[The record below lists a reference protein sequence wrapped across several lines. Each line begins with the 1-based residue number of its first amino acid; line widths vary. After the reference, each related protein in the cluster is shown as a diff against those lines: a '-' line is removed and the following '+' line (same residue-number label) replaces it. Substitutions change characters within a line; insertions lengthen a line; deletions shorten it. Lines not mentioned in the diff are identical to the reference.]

1 MNPLE
6 EKDIQI
12 LKEMFRESEARMEN
26 KMEARMV
33 EMFHE
38 SEARMEAMMDRK
50 IDALRTENN
59 EKFESIDQK
68 FDAIDKRFEAIDQKF
83 DAIDKR
89 FEAIDQKFDAID
101 KRFEAMDKK
110 IEDTAA
116 QVQRNTAI
124 LMDAEFSR
132 RFDLIEEQL
141 QLLMEKMTAPARVD
155 KLEDDMTVVKASIR
169 NLSGRVQTLEEAR
182 HLQ

>member
-50 IDALRTENN
+50 IDALRTETNDKLEAMQAENN
-59 EKFESIDQK
+59 QKFES
-68 FDAIDKRFEAIDQKF
+68 
-83 DAIDKR
+83 
-89 FEAIDQKFDAID
+89 ID

-124 LMDAEFSR
+124 LMDAEFAR

>member
-1 MNPLE
+1 ME

-33 EMFHE
+33 EMFQE

-50 IDALRTENN
+50 IDALRTETNDKLDAMQSENN
-59 EKFESIDQK
+59 QKFES
-68 FDAIDKRFEAIDQKF
+68 
-83 DAIDKR
+83 
-89 FEAIDQKFDAID
+89 ID

>member
-12 LKEMFRESEARMEN
+12 LKEMFR
-26 KMEARMV
+26 K
-33 EMFHE
+33 

-59 EKFESIDQK
+59 EKFES
-68 FDAIDKRFEAIDQKF
+68 IDQKF

-169 NLSGRVQTLEEAR
+169 NLSGRVQALEEAR

>member
-12 LKEMFRESEARMEN
+12 LKEMFRESEARME
-26 KMEARMV
+26 
-33 EMFHE
+33 
-38 SEARMEAMMDRK
+38 ARMEAMMDRK
-50 IDALRTENN
+50 IDALRTETN
-59 EKFESIDQK
+59 EKFES
-68 FDAIDKRFEAIDQKF
+68 IDQKF

>member
-33 EMFHE
+33 KMFHE

-50 IDALRTENN
+50 IDALRTETNDKLEAMQAENN
-59 EKFESIDQK
+59 QKFES
-68 FDAIDKRFEAIDQKF
+68 
-83 DAIDKR
+83 IDKR

>member
-12 LKEMFRESEARMEN
+12 LKEMFR
-26 KMEARMV
+26 
-33 EMFHE
+33 E

-68 FDAIDKRFEAIDQKF
+68 FDAIDKRFESIDQKF

-89 FEAIDQKFDAID
+89 FES
-101 KRFEAMDKK
+101 MDKK

>member
-1 MNPLE
+1 ME

-33 EMFHE
+33 EMFQE

-50 IDALRTENN
+50 IDALRTETNDKLDAMQAENN
-59 EKFESIDQK
+59 QKFES
-68 FDAIDKRFEAIDQKF
+68 
-83 DAIDKR
+83 
-89 FEAIDQKFDAID
+89 ID

-141 QLLMEKMTAPARVD
+141 QILMEKMTAPARVD

>member
-1 MNPLE
+1 ME

-12 LKEMFRESEARMEN
+12 LKEMFR
-26 KMEARMV
+26 
-33 EMFHE
+33 E

-68 FDAIDKRFEAIDQKF
+68 LDAIDKRFES
-83 DAIDKR
+83 
-89 FEAIDQKFDAID
+89 IDQKFDAID

-116 QVQRNTAI
+116 QVQRNTAL

>member
-12 LKEMFRESEARMEN
+12 LKEMFRESEARME
-26 KMEARMV
+26 
-33 EMFHE
+33 
-38 SEARMEAMMDRK
+38 AMMDRM

-68 FDAIDKRFEAIDQKF
+68 FDAIDKRFES
-83 DAIDKR
+83 
-89 FEAIDQKFDAID
+89 IDQKFDAID

-116 QVQRNTAI
+116 QVQRNTAL

-141 QLLMEKMTAPARVD
+141 QILMEKMTAPARVD

>member
-12 LKEMFRESEARMEN
+12 LKEMFR
-26 KMEARMV
+26 
-33 EMFHE
+33 E

-68 FDAIDKRFEAIDQKF
+68 FDAIDKRFEA
-83 DAIDKR
+83 
-89 FEAIDQKFDAID
+89 
-101 KRFEAMDKK
+101 MDKK

-116 QVQRNTAI
+116 QVQRNTAL

>member
-33 EMFHE
+33 EMFQE

-50 IDALRTENN
+50 IDALRTETNDKLDAMQAENN
-59 EKFESIDQK
+59 QKFES
-68 FDAIDKRFEAIDQKF
+68 
-83 DAIDKR
+83 
-89 FEAIDQKFDAID
+89 ID

-169 NLSGRVQTLEEAR
+169 NLSGRVQTLEDAR

>member
-12 LKEMFRESEARMEN
+12 LKEMFRESEARM
-26 KMEARMV
+26 
-33 EMFHE
+33 
-38 SEARMEAMMDRK
+38 EARMEAMMDRK

-59 EKFESIDQK
+59 EKFES
-68 FDAIDKRFEAIDQKF
+68 
-83 DAIDKR
+83 
-89 FEAIDQKFDAID
+89 ID

-141 QLLMEKMTAPARVD
+141 QILMEKMTAPARVD

>member
-33 EMFHE
+33 EMFQE

-50 IDALRTENN
+50 IDALRTETNDKLDAMQAENN
-59 EKFESIDQK
+59 QKFES
-68 FDAIDKRFEAIDQKF
+68 
-83 DAIDKR
+83 
-89 FEAIDQKFDAID
+89 ID

-155 KLEDDMTVVKASIR
+155 KLEDDMTVVKASVR

>member
-33 EMFHE
+33 EMFRE

-50 IDALRTENN
+50 IDALRTETNDKLEAMQAENN
-59 EKFESIDQK
+59 QKFES
-68 FDAIDKRFEAIDQKF
+68 
-83 DAIDKR
+83 
-89 FEAIDQKFDAID
+89 ID

-141 QLLMEKMTAPARVD
+141 QILMEKMTAPARVY

>member
-68 FDAIDKRFEAIDQKF
+68 FDAIDKRFES
-83 DAIDKR
+83 
-89 FEAIDQKFDAID
+89 IDQKFDAID

-141 QLLMEKMTAPARVD
+141 QLLMEKMTAHARVD

>member
-33 EMFHE
+33 EMFQE

-50 IDALRTENN
+50 IDALRTETHDKLDAMQAENN
-59 EKFESIDQK
+59 QKFES
-68 FDAIDKRFEAIDQKF
+68 
-83 DAIDKR
+83 
-89 FEAIDQKFDAID
+89 IDQKFDAID

-116 QVQRNTAI
+116 QVQRNTAL

>member
-1 MNPLE
+1 ME

-12 LKEMFRESEARMEN
+12 LKEMFRESEARM
-26 KMEARMV
+26 
-33 EMFHE
+33 
-38 SEARMEAMMDRK
+38 EARMEAMMDRK

-59 EKFESIDQK
+59 EKFESID
-68 FDAIDKRFEAIDQKF
+68 
-83 DAIDKR
+83 
-89 FEAIDQKFDAID
+89 

-116 QVQRNTAI
+116 QVQRNTAL

>member
-1 MNPLE
+1 ME

-12 LKEMFRESEARMEN
+12 LKAIQD
-26 KMEARMV
+26 
-33 EMFHE
+33 
-38 SEARMEAMMDRK
+38 SEARMEARIIKMFQDSEARMEAKMEAMMDKK
-50 IDALRTENN
+50 IDALRTETN
-59 EKFESIDQK
+59 EKF
-68 FDAIDKRFEAIDQKF
+68 DAMQAENNKKFEAI
-83 DAIDKR
+83 
-89 FEAIDQKFDAID
+89 
-101 KRFEAMDKK
+101 DKK

-169 NLSGRVQTLEEAR
+169 NLSGRVQALEDAR

>member
-1 MNPLE
+1 ME

-12 LKEMFRESEARMEN
+12 LKKMFRESEARMEN

-50 IDALRTENN
+50 IDALRTETNDKLEAMQAENN
-59 EKFESIDQK
+59 QKFES
-68 FDAIDKRFEAIDQKF
+68 
-83 DAIDKR
+83 
-89 FEAIDQKFDAID
+89 ID

>member
-33 EMFHE
+33 EMFQE

-59 EKFESIDQK
+59 EKFES
-68 FDAIDKRFEAIDQKF
+68 IDQKF

-141 QLLMEKMTAPARVD
+141 QILMEKMTAPARVD

-169 NLSGRVQTLEEAR
+169 NLSGRVQTLDICNRSPAFS
-182 HLQ
+182 

>member
-1 MNPLE
+1 ME

-33 EMFHE
+33 EMFQE

-68 FDAIDKRFEAIDQKF
+68 FDAIDKRFES
-83 DAIDKR
+83 
-89 FEAIDQKFDAID
+89 IDQKFDAID

-110 IEDTAA
+110 IEDAAA

>member
-50 IDALRTENN
+50 IDALRTETNDKLEAMQAENN
-59 EKFESIDQK
+59 QKFES
-68 FDAIDKRFEAIDQKF
+68 
-83 DAIDKR
+83 
-89 FEAIDQKFDAID
+89 ID

-116 QVQRNTAI
+116 QVQRNTAL

-182 HLQ
+182 HLQLIPCFLLMIHTSTNAPAAV

>member
-33 EMFHE
+33 EMFQE

-89 FEAIDQKFDAID
+89 FEA
-101 KRFEAMDKK
+101 MDKK

-116 QVQRNTAI
+116 QVQRNSAI

-141 QLLMEKMTAPARVD
+141 QILMEKMTAPARVD

>member
-12 LKEMFRESEARMEN
+12 LKEMFRESEARME
-26 KMEARMV
+26 
-33 EMFHE
+33 
-38 SEARMEAMMDRK
+38 AMMDKK

-59 EKFESIDQK
+59 EKFES
-68 FDAIDKRFEAIDQKF
+68 
-83 DAIDKR
+83 
-89 FEAIDQKFDAID
+89 IDQKFDAID

>member
-12 LKEMFRESEARMEN
+12 LKEMFRESEARME
-26 KMEARMV
+26 
-33 EMFHE
+33 
-38 SEARMEAMMDRK
+38 AMMDRK
-50 IDALRTENN
+50 IDALRTETNDKLEAMQAETNDKLEAMQAENN
-59 EKFESIDQK
+59 QKFES
-68 FDAIDKRFEAIDQKF
+68 
-83 DAIDKR
+83 
-89 FEAIDQKFDAID
+89 IDQKFDAID

-141 QLLMEKMTAPARVD
+141 QILMEKMTAPARVD

>member
-33 EMFHE
+33 EMFQE

-50 IDALRTENN
+50 IDALRIENN
-59 EKFESIDQK
+59 EKFES
-68 FDAIDKRFEAIDQKF
+68 IDQKF

-141 QLLMEKMTAPARVD
+141 QILMEKMTAPARVD

>member
-6 EKDIQI
+6 EKDTQI
-12 LKEMFRESEARMEN
+12 LKAIQDSEARMEARII
-26 KMEARMV
+26 KMFQDSEARM
-33 EMFHE
+33 
-38 SEARMEAMMDRK
+38 EAKMEAMMDRK
-50 IDALRTENN
+50 IDALRTETS
-59 EKFESIDQK
+59 EKFEAMQAENNK
-68 FDAIDKRFEAIDQKF
+68 KFEAIDK
-83 DAIDKR
+83 K
-89 FEAIDQKFDAID
+89 
-101 KRFEAMDKK
+101 FEAMDKK

-141 QLLMEKMTAPARVD
+141 QLLMEKMTAPARVE

-169 NLSGRVQTLEEAR
+169 NLSGRVQALEDAR
-182 HLQ
+182 NLQ

>member
-12 LKEMFRESEARMEN
+12 LKEMFR
-26 KMEARMV
+26 
-33 EMFHE
+33 E

-68 FDAIDKRFEAIDQKF
+68 FDAIDKC
-83 DAIDKR
+83 

-116 QVQRNTAI
+116 QVQRNTAL

-141 QLLMEKMTAPARVD
+141 QILMEKMTAPARVD

>member
-1 MNPLE
+1 ME

-33 EMFHE
+33 EMFQE

-50 IDALRTENN
+50 IDALRTETNDKLDAMQAENN
-59 EKFESIDQK
+59 QKFES
-68 FDAIDKRFEAIDQKF
+68 
-83 DAIDKR
+83 
-89 FEAIDQKFDAID
+89 ID

-141 QLLMEKMTAPARVD
+141 QILMEKMTAPARVY

>member
-12 LKEMFRESEARMEN
+12 LKEMFRESEARME
-26 KMEARMV
+26 
-33 EMFHE
+33 
-38 SEARMEAMMDRK
+38 AMMDRK

-59 EKFESIDQK
+59 QKFESID
-68 FDAIDKRFEAIDQKF
+68 KRFK
-83 DAIDKR
+83 
-89 FEAIDQKFDAID
+89 
-101 KRFEAMDKK
+101 AMDKK

>member
-1 MNPLE
+1 
-6 EKDIQI
+6 
-12 LKEMFRESEARMEN
+12 MFRESEARMEN

-33 EMFHE
+33 EMFQE

-50 IDALRTENN
+50 IDALRTETN
-59 EKFESIDQK
+59 EK
-68 FDAIDKRFEAIDQKF
+68 
-83 DAIDKR
+83 
-89 FEAIDQKFDAID
+89 
-101 KRFEAMDKK
+101 FEAMDKK

>member
-1 MNPLE
+1 ME

-12 LKEMFRESEARMEN
+12 LKEMFRESEARME
-26 KMEARMV
+26 
-33 EMFHE
+33 
-38 SEARMEAMMDRK
+38 ARMEAMMDRK
-50 IDALRTENN
+50 IDALRTETNDKLEAMQAENN
-59 EKFESIDQK
+59 QK
-68 FDAIDKRFEAIDQKF
+68 
-83 DAIDKR
+83 
-89 FEAIDQKFDAID
+89 
-101 KRFEAMDKK
+101 FEAMDKK

>member
-12 LKEMFRESEARMEN
+12 LKEMFRESEARME
-26 KMEARMV
+26 
-33 EMFHE
+33 
-38 SEARMEAMMDRK
+38 AMMDRK
-50 IDALRTENN
+50 IDALRTETNDKLEAMQAENN
-59 EKFESIDQK
+59 QK
-68 FDAIDKRFEAIDQKF
+68 
-83 DAIDKR
+83 
-89 FEAIDQKFDAID
+89 
-101 KRFEAMDKK
+101 FEAMDKK

>member
-59 EKFESIDQK
+59 EKFES
-68 FDAIDKRFEAIDQKF
+68 
-83 DAIDKR
+83 
-89 FEAIDQKFDAID
+89 IDQKFDAID

>member
-26 KMEARMV
+26 KLEARMV
-33 EMFHE
+33 EMFQE

-50 IDALRTENN
+50 IDALRTETHDKLDAMQAENN
-59 EKFESIDQK
+59 QKFESID
-68 FDAIDKRFEAIDQKF
+68 KRFES
-83 DAIDKR
+83 
-89 FEAIDQKFDAID
+89 IDQKFDAID

-141 QLLMEKMTAPARVD
+141 QILMEKMTAPARVD

>member
-12 LKEMFRESEARMEN
+12 LKEMFRESEARM
-26 KMEARMV
+26 
-33 EMFHE
+33 
-38 SEARMEAMMDRK
+38 EARMEAMMDRK

-59 EKFESIDQK
+59 EKFESID
-68 FDAIDKRFEAIDQKF
+68 
-83 DAIDKR
+83 
-89 FEAIDQKFDAID
+89 

-116 QVQRNTAI
+116 QVQRNTAL

-141 QLLMEKMTAPARVD
+141 QILMEKMTAPARVD

>member
-50 IDALRTENN
+50 IDALRTETNDKLEAMQAENN
-59 EKFESIDQK
+59 QKFES
-68 FDAIDKRFEAIDQKF
+68 
-83 DAIDKR
+83 
-89 FEAIDQKFDAID
+89 IDQKFDAID

-141 QLLMEKMTAPARVD
+141 QILMEKMTAPARVD

>member
-12 LKEMFRESEARMEN
+12 LKAIQDSEARMI
-26 KMEARMV
+26 KMFQDSEAKLEARM
-33 EMFHE
+33 
-38 SEARMEAMMDRK
+38 DKK
-50 IDALRTENN
+50 IEALRAETN
-59 EKFESIDQK
+59 EKFE
-68 FDAIDKRFEAIDQKF
+68 AL
-83 DAIDKR
+83 
-89 FEAIDQKFDAID
+89 
-101 KRFEAMDKK
+101 DKK

-141 QLLMEKMTAPARVD
+141 QLLMEKMTAPARVE

-169 NLSGRVQTLEEAR
+169 NLSGRVQTLEDAR
-182 HLQ
+182 NLQ

>member
-1 MNPLE
+1 ME

-12 LKEMFRESEARMEN
+12 LKEMFR
-26 KMEARMV
+26 
-33 EMFHE
+33 E

-68 FDAIDKRFEAIDQKF
+68 FDAIDKRFES
-83 DAIDKR
+83 IDKR
-89 FEAIDQKFDAID
+89 FESIDQKFDAID

-124 LMDAEFSR
+124 LMDAESSR

>member
-12 LKEMFRESEARMEN
+12 LKEMFR
-26 KMEARMV
+26 
-33 EMFHE
+33 E

-59 EKFESIDQK
+59 EKFES
-68 FDAIDKRFEAIDQKF
+68 
-83 DAIDKR
+83 
-89 FEAIDQKFDAID
+89 IDQKFDAID

-141 QLLMEKMTAPARVD
+141 QILMEKMTAPARVD